1 MIRIVFIILFLSY
14 SLLGHASGYNKT
26 KNLSANEV
34 LEIIKANLTCS
45 WAEKTV
51 DTFKSGNPGDQVTGI
66 VTTFIATMDVL
77 KKAVELNCNLIITH
91 EPTFYNHLDQV
102 DHLKN
107 DPVYKEKVKYIEDH
121 GLIIFRFHD
130 HWHMTRPDGIFTGMI
145 DKLRWEDE
153 IIDAD
158 ALIFEFPESTV
169 GEMALDLKILFNNS
183 PIRVIGD
190 PEMKFTKIGFSPG
203 APGYMNHV
211 RMLEREDV
219 DVLVAGEVPEWESI
233 TYVRDAA
240 GLGMKKAM
248 ILLGHVNSEEA
259 GMEYLSEWLTG
270 ILDGIPV
277 HFVPAGDPFWAP

>member
-1 MIRIVFIILFLSY
+1 MKRIVFIILFLSY
-14 SLLGHASGYNKT
+14 SLLRYASGFEKT
-26 KNLSANEV
+26 KNPSANEV
-34 LEIIKANLTCS
+34 FELIKANLTCP

-51 DTFKSGNPGDQVTGI
+51 DTFKSGDPDDEVTGI

-107 DPVYKEKVKYIEDH
+107 DPVYLEKVKYIEDH

-145 DKLRWEDE
+145 DKLNWEE
-153 IIDAD
+153 ETIDPD
-158 ALIFEFPESTV
+158 ALIFEFPESIV

-183 PIRVIGD
+183 PVRVIGD
-190 PEMKFTKIGFSPG
+190 PEMKFTKVGLSPG

-219 DVLVAGEVPEWESI
+219 EVLVAGEVPEWESI
-233 TYVRDAA
+233 TYVRDAE

-259 GMEYLSEWLTG
+259 GMEYLAEWLTG
-270 ILDGIPV
+270 ILDVIPV